1 MSGDERVTYK
11 KWYDIC
17 LNADNVASEVLRD
30 PEAKSELTVEE
41 IRQLL
46 REFGDDEYVTVTND
60 KRFVVRKGE

>member
-30 PEAKSELTVEE
+30 AEAKSELTVEE

-46 REFGDDEYVTVTND
+46 REFGDDEFVTVTND